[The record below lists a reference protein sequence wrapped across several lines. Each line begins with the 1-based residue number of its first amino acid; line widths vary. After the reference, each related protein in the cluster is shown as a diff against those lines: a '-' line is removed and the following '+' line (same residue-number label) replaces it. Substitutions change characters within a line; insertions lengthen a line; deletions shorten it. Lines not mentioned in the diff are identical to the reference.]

1 MGSLVRLTS
10 GRLGVVVEQAPAAL
24 TTPVVKVFFSTKSD
38 LRIPAE
44 LVNLAAPGATEKI
57 VAREDPGQWNFPD
70 MNELWS
76 GFSEQVW

>member
-1 MGSLVRLTS
+1 ME
-10 GRLGVVVEQAPAAL
+10 VVTGPAAL
-24 TTPVVKVFFSTKSD
+24 TTPVVVFFRPTD

-44 LVNLAAPGATEKI
+44 LVNLAAPGATENI